1 MRRRFNYTDRKRITL
16 DRISID
22 ISKKD
27 NNTEYFTANIKL
39 DDMALPD
46 SAKVYVE
53 AYHRTNLMRYG
64 FGSVGVISSPEDTDL
79 SQLANYENLRF
90 RIIVV
95 DESNERGLL
104 LASADK
110 IRPTAAYL
118 KRSILPVS
126 FDDLG
131 RQVWKVDYSGDEPL
145 LLLNERI
152 PNIHNVARTDPRFR
166 LFVYPAVVRE
176 IFTYM
181 FLIDKVNDIDEPE
194 QEWHINWLRFAK
206 RFITDDS
213 FSQAELYDDEFNSD
227 DVLNWIDKIVDGFC
241 SSLRKEW
248 LKLLSLEEVG

>member
-1 MRRRFNYTDRKRITL
+1 MKRRFNYTDRKRITL
-16 DRISID
+16 NRISID

-27 NNTEYFTANIKL
+27 NTVEYFTANIKL
-39 DDMALPD
+39 DDMSLPD

-53 AYHRTNLMRYG
+53 AYHRTNLMRYD
-64 FGSVGVISSPEDTDL
+64 FGSVGVISPPEDTDL

-131 RQVWKVDYSGDEPL
+131 RQVWKMDYSGDEPL

-152 PNIHNVARTDPRFR
+152 PNIHNIARTDPRFR
-166 LFVYPAVVRE
+166 LFIYPAVVRE
-176 IFTYM
+176 IFAHM

-194 QEWHINWLRFAK
+194 QEWHVNWLRFAK

-213 FSQAELYDDEFNSD
+213 FSQVELYDGEFNPD
-227 DVLNWIDKIVDGFC
+227 DVLNWIDKIVDEFC

-248 LKLLSLEEVG
+248 SKLLSLEEVG